1 MRRVVLFHM
10 WSLDGV
16 AEEPGDWVFDVDQA
30 VFDNIAEVIGRQDA
44 VLLGR
49 GTYDYWSEH
58 WPNEGEEPFRSF
70 INSTTKHVFTSR
82 PLEPDWSNT
91 VVVHSAAAAY
101 VRDLKEQDGSQERPD
116 IGIHASVG
124 LARSLHDAGLIDDYR
139 LLIAPTFAGRG
150 YRMFD
155 GPHEL
160 RRLELV
166 DSQATESGALLLHY
180 RNR

>member
-30 VFDNIAEVIGRQDA
+30 VFDNIAEVIGSQDA

-49 GTYDYWSEH
+49 GTYDYWSGH

-70 INSTTKHVFTSR
+70 INATTKHVFTSR
-82 PLEPDWSNT
+82 PLDAQWSNS
-91 VVVHSAAAAY
+91 VVVDAPAETY
-101 VRDLKEQDGSQERPD
+101 VRELKERDGGD

-124 LARSLHDAGLIDDYR
+124 LAKSLHDAGLIDDYR

-155 GPHEL
+155 GRQEL

-166 DSQATESGALLLHY
+166 DSQATETGALLLHY
-180 RNR
+180 RSR

>member
-1 MRRVVLFHM
+1 M

-30 VFDNIAEVIGRQDA
+30 VFDNIAEVIGSQDD

-49 GTYDYWSEH
+49 GTYDYWSGH
-58 WPNEGEEPFRSF
+58 WPNEGEEPFRGF
-70 INSTTKHVFTSR
+70 INATTKHVFTSR
-82 PLEPDWSNT
+82 PLNAQWSNS
-91 VVVHSAAAAY
+91 VVVGGPAETY
-101 VRDLKEQDGSQERPD
+101 VRDLKEQDGSNIGD

-124 LARSLHDAGLIDDYR
+124 LAKSLHDAGLIDDYR

-155 GPHEL
+155 GQQEQ
-160 RRLELV
+160 RRLQLV
-166 DSQATESGALLLHY
+166 SSQSTESGALLLHY
-180 RNR
+180 QKRLSS

>member
-16 AEEPGDWVFDVDQA
+16 AEEPGNWVFDVDQS
-30 VFDNIAEVIGRQDA
+30 VFDNIAEVIGRQDD

-49 GTYDYWSEH
+49 GSYDYWSGH

-70 INSTTKHVFTSR
+70 INATTKHVFTSR
-82 PLEPDWSNT
+82 PLEPEWSNT
-91 VVVHSAAAAY
+91 VVVDGPANTY
-101 VRDLKEQDGSQERPD
+101 VRELKEQDGAD
-116 IGIHASVG
+116 IGIHASVS
-124 LARSLHDAGLIDDYR
+124 LAKSLHDAGLIDDYR
-139 LLIAPTFAGRG
+139 LLIAPTIAGRG
-150 YRMFD
+150 HRMFD
-155 GPHEL
+155 GRQEL

-166 DSQATESGALLLHY
+166 DSQATETGALLLHY

>member
-1 MRRVVLFHM
+1 MSTRRY
-10 WSLDGV
+10 STTS
-16 AEEPGDWVFDVDQA
+16 
-30 VFDNIAEVIGRQDA
+30 AEVIDSQDA

-49 GTYDYWSEH
+49 GTYDYWSGH
-58 WPNEGEEPFRSF
+58 WPNEGDEPFRSF
-70 INSTTKHVFTSR
+70 INATTKHVFTSR
-82 PLEPDWSNT
+82 PLDAQWSNT
-91 VVVHSAAAAY
+91 VVVDGPAEAY
-101 VRDLKEQDGSQERPD
+101 IRDLKEQDGAD

-124 LARSLHDAGLIDDYR
+124 LAKSLHDAGLIDDYR

-150 YRMFD
+150 RRMFD
-155 GPHEL
+155 GQQEL

>member
-16 AEEPGDWVFDVDQA
+16 AEEPGNWVFDVDQA

-49 GTYDYWSEH
+49 GTYDYWSGH

-82 PLEPDWSNT
+82 PLAAEWANT
-91 VVVHSAAAAY
+91 VVVDGPAEQY
-101 VRDLKEQDGSQERPD
+101 VRELKQQDGGD

-124 LARSLHDAGLIDDYR
+124 LAKSLHDAGLIDDYR
-139 LLIAPTFAGRG
+139 LLIAPTIAGRG
-150 YRMFD
+150 YRMFH
-155 GPHEL
+155 GQQEL